1 MTTRLTALDPAQAAG
16 KAKELLDAVQASLGL
31 TPNLTRTM
39 AQSPAVLEGYLGL
52 SGALGHGTLTAKV
65 REQIAL
71 AVSETNHCQ
80 YCVSAHTAIGKMV
93 GLNAED
99 ILASRTAQSSDPKTT
114 AALTFAHLLVEKRGE
129 VTDAEVSAVRT
140 AGYTEGEVAEIVANV
155 ALNVFTNYFN
165 NVAGTEVDFPK
176 VEMLA
181 KA

>member
-1 MTTRLTALDPAQAAG
+1 MTMRLTALDPAQATG

-52 SGALGHGTLTAKV
+52 SGALGHGTLAAKV

-71 AVSETNHCQ
+71 AVSEANHCQ

-114 AALTFAHLLVEKRGE
+114 AALTFAHPLVEKRGE
-129 VTDAEVSAVRT
+129 VTDAEVGAVRT

-165 NVAGTEVDFPK
+165 NVAGTEMDFPK